1 MGLYREGF
9 SRLKPLLP
17 FAEQL
22 PHGRI
27 EPAACLANA
36 ALLRHNH
43 SVLYMDQPDA
53 VAALIRGFVLFL

>member
-1 MGLYREGF
+1 MGLSREGF

-22 PHGRI
+22 PHGRL

-36 ALLRHNH
+36 WRCCAITA
-43 SVLYMDQPDA
+43 LYMDQPNA
-53 VAALIRGFVLFL
+53 VAAVVGDFILSL